1 MSKRVKLFTIVVAML
16 LLLTVGL
23 TTFVLAQESP
33 EQEGDVTESPKQTF
47 IGRVANILGVE
58 EEQLVDAFK
67 QAHQEMKEEVVERCL
82 QYALDNEYID
92 EQEAD
97 QIREWRQN
105 LPDVLKD
112 FGNRMRLH
120 LGDTL
125 RNYEWPHRMP
135 CQ

>member
-1 MSKRVKLFTIVVAML
+1 MSKRAKLLTISVAML

-33 EQEGDVTESPKQTF
+33 AEEGDVTESPKQTF
-47 IGRVANILGVE
+47 ISRVANIIGVE
-58 EEQLVDAFK
+58 EEQLADAFK
-67 QAHQEMKEEVVERCL
+67 QAKQEMTEEAVERCL

-92 EQEAD
+92 EQKAD
-97 QIREWRQN
+97 QIREWKQN

-112 FGNRMRLH
+112 FGNKTH
-120 LGDTL
+120 LYLKDKWQHQ
-125 RNYEWPHRMP
+125 EWPYRMP